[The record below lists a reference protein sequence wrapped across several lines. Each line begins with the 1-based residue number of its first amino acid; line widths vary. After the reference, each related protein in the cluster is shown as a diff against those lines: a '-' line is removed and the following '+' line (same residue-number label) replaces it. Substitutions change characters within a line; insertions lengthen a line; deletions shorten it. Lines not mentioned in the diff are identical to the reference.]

1 MGAVGAPMG
10 LATGS
15 GTGSIGAGGTAV
27 EVEAAGGAAE
37 AAAGVADGTAEG
49 DAGIIRETFFE
60 MNAVDFA
67 FRAALP
73 PGS

>member
-1 MGAVGAPMG
+1 MGAAGAPMG

-15 GTGSIGAGGTAV
+15 GTGSIGAGGTATDV
-27 EVEAAGGAAE
+27 DAADEATGVGDG
-37 AAAGVADGTAEG
+37 AAAG
-49 DAGIIRETFFE
+49 DAGTILETFFE